1 MILAAISSYLPSS
14 QHVSGFFTGLTFLG
28 IVAHAVNTFPT
39 PGNVYGQW
47 FLGLI
52 KFAVGQRISAMN
64 AFRGND
70 SVTVPVPQ
78 GTGTG
83 VAKSSQVVQQHT
95 DVTPESIT
103 VATEKVIKT
112 ETVVPNPVGA
122 AHALPPQV
130 PDK

>member
-1 MILAAISSYLPSS
+1 MMLAADGAVMTW
-14 QHVSGFFTGLTFLG
+14 QHMEIFFAGSTALGL
-28 IVAHAVNTFPT
+28 IAHAVNTFPT
-39 PGNVYGQW
+39 PANPYGQW
-47 FLGLI
+47 LLGII
-52 KFAVGQRISAMN
+52 KFAVGQRQSAMN
-64 AFRGND
+64 AMRGSD

-78 GTGTG
+78 GTGSG
-83 VAKSSQVVQQHT
+83 LAKSSHVTQQHT

-112 ETVVPNPVGA
+112 ETVVPNPVGP